1 MPTPANGNA
10 PAMPVSDLTN
20 VKIKKTG
27 ADPTNSSNRLDA
39 STLDLAAGSNR
50 VYVDGLPD
58 SGAGAVEGITTTIT
72 CSFLTSSAPTA
83 GTEYTISG
91 VLCRCTESEVEYA
104 VGELVKGT
112 ATFVSVPPEES

>member
-10 PAMPVSDLTN
+10 PSVPVSDLTN
-20 VKIKKTG
+20 VKISKKG
-27 ADPTNSSNRLDA
+27 SDPTSSSNRLDA

-58 SGAGAVEGITTTIT
+58 SGAGAVGGLTTTIT
-72 CSFLTSSAPTA
+72 CSCLTATAPTA
-83 GTEYTISG
+83 GNTYTIEG
-91 VLCRCTESEVEYA
+91 IECRCTEAEVEYA

-112 ATFVSVPPEES
+112 ATFVSVPGS

>member
-10 PAMPVSDLTN
+10 PAMPVGDLTN
-20 VKIKKTG
+20 VKIKKVGT
-27 ADPTNSSNRLDA
+27 DPTASSNRLDA

-58 SGAGAVEGITTTIT
+58 TGAAAVDGITTTIT

-83 GTEYTISG
+83 GNTYTIDG
-91 VLCRCTESEVEYA
+91 VECRCTEAEVEYA

-112 ATFVSVPPEES
+112 ATFVSVPPEGS